1 MKKQFGLIGF
11 PLGHS
16 FSRAYFT
23 EKFAKEGI
31 NAEYNNFELTDIAQL
46 RELLTANPELRGL
59 NVTIP
64 YKQSVIP
71 YLDELSREAATIGAV
86 NVVRAEPDG
95 RLKGYNSD
103 VYGFTESIRPLLTAG
118 HHAKALVLGAGGASR
133 AVIHGL
139 KSLGMEVTQVSRR
152 KGAGDMT
159 YDELTPAVIADHTV
173 IVNATPL
180 GMHPDADSSPAL
192 PYEAVT
198 ERHVCYDLVYNPL
211 NTRFMQQCA
220 ERGACVANGLE
231 MLHRQAE
238 RAWEIWNGADD

>member
-1 MKKQFGLIGF
+1 MKQQFGLIGF

-31 NAEYNNFELTDIAQL
+31 KAEYNNFELSDIAQL
-46 RELLTANPELRGL
+46 RELLAAYPELRGL

-71 YLDELSREAATIGAV
+71 YLDELSRESATIGAV
-86 NVVRAEPDG
+86 NVIRVESDG

-103 VYGFTESIRPLLTAG
+103 VYGFTESIRRLLTSG
-118 HHAKALVLGAGGASR
+118 VHTKALVLGTGGASC

-139 KSLGMEVTQVSRR
+139 KDLGIEVTQVSRR

-159 YDELTPAVIADHTV
+159 YDDLTPAVIADHTV

-180 GMHPDADSSPAL
+180 GMHPDVGSSPAL

-198 ERHVCYDLVYNPL
+198 EWHVCYDLVYNPL
-211 NTRFMQQCA
+211 NTRFMQLCA
-220 ERGACVANGLE
+220 ERGARVANGIE

-238 RAWEIWNGADD
+238 RAWEIWNGADV